1 MEQKS
6 RSQIKREMQELQ
18 KLGEQLVEL
27 SNEQITAMTIP
38 QEICEAVVFAKTLTK
53 HGAKHR
59 QLQHI
64 GSLMRHVDPEPI
76 RQALRDVLEGKK
88 LEALAFKQVE
98 KWRDE
103 IIEGNDER
111 TENILNRF
119 QSVVDRQRLLRLVR
133 NARKESKAAKGR
145 KSSKTLFRY
154 LRELIESSDTSSA

>member
-27 SNEQITAMTIP
+27 SNEQISGMTIP
-38 QEICEAVVFAKTLTK
+38 QEICEAVLFAKTLTK

-59 QLQHI
+59 QLQYI

-76 RQALRDVLEGKK
+76 REALRDVVEGKK

-98 KWRDE
+98 QWRDE
-103 IIEGNDER
+103 IVEGNDER
-111 TENILNRF
+111 TEKILNLY
-119 QSVVDRQRLLRLVR
+119 QGVVDRQKLLRLVR
-133 NARKESKAAKGR
+133 NVRKESKTDKGR

-154 LRELIESSDTSSA
+154 LRELST

>member
-1 MEQKS
+1 VEQKS

-27 SNEQITAMTIP
+27 SNEQISGMTIP
-38 QEICEAVVFAKTLTK
+38 QEICEAVLFAKTLTK

-59 QLQHI
+59 QLQYI

-76 RQALRDVLEGKK
+76 REALRDVVEGKK

-98 KWRDE
+98 QWRDE
-103 IIEGNDER
+103 IVEGNDER
-111 TENILNRF
+111 TEKILNLY
-119 QSVVDRQRLLRLVR
+119 QGVVDRQKLLRLVR
-133 NARKESKAAKGR
+133 NVRKESKTDKGR

-154 LRELIESSDTSSA
+154 LRELST

>member
-27 SNEQITAMTIP
+27 SNEQISGMTIP
-38 QEICEAVVFAKTLTK
+38 QEICEAVLFAKTLTK

-59 QLQHI
+59 QLQYI

-76 RQALRDVLEGKK
+76 REALRDVVEGKK

-98 KWRDE
+98 QWRDE
-103 IIEGNDER
+103 IVEGNDER
-111 TENILNRF
+111 TEKILNLY
-119 QSVVDRQRLLRLVR
+119 QGVVDRQKLFRLVR
-133 NARKESKAAKGR
+133 NARKESKTDKGR

-154 LRELIESSDTSSA
+154 LRELST